1 MWIPKIWYVY
11 CRYMNA
17 VNILKADDLKN
28 FIDLSNLI
36 VVFIQPSCGS
46 CKSIIP
52 YLYKLDQKWNVVVVD
67 SEKHMK
73 SMEYYPLTEPS
84 YYPSI
89 MRFDKGKFKG
99 VLTTDDIKEIKLY

>member
-1 MWIPKIWYVY
+1 MWLPKIGYVY
-11 CRYMNA
+11 CLYMNA

-28 FIDLSNLI
+28 FIDLPNLI
-36 VVFIQPSCGS
+36 VVFIQPSCSS
-46 CKSIIP
+46 CKSVIP
-52 YLYKLDQKWNVVVVD
+52 YLYKLDKKWNVVVVD

-89 MRFDKGKFKG
+89 MRYDKGEFKG
-99 VLTTDDIKEIKLY
+99 VLTTDDIKNIELW

>member
-1 MWIPKIWYVY
+1 
-11 CRYMNA
+11 MNA
-17 VNILKADDLKN
+17 VNILKDDDLKN

-36 VVFIQPSCGS
+36 VVFTQPSCSS
-46 CKSIIP
+46 CKSVIP

-73 SMEYYPLTEPS
+73 SMEYYPFSEAS

-89 MRFDKGKFKG
+89 MRYEKGKFKG
-99 VLTTDDIKEIKLY
+99 ALTIDDIKGIELY